1 MSNNP
6 WENFLKKIKG
16 SVDDAIVIYKGGN
29 DINKSGIYAQITDNN
44 EEVRLWPEQ
53 LELEQWIK
61 FFQEIGKLKQSIENK
76 EDKLKLKLKCTIK
89 EKENCKEY
97 IFYII
102 EYDLNFIRAHLFDGN
117 HRSLFLSQSRDFI
130 FVGYCSPPKIKTPS
144 QSFCAIEGLARFIRD
159 CELYHQM
166 KEVGKE

>member
-97 IFYII
+97 IFYIVSLLKTFFMIKVFI
-102 EYDLNFIRAHLFDGN
+102 E
-117 HRSLFLSQSRDFI
+117 
-130 FVGYCSPPKIKTPS
+130 
-144 QSFCAIEGLARFIRD
+144 FCF
-159 CELYHQM
+159 
-166 KEVGKE
+166 